1 MTSPLTNRDKMG
13 LFRIFKTNQNATFI
27 SKKSGLCHRTVLKVI
42 KNERFK
48 ERLAMIQT
56 AALEIVD
63 MNQAEM
69 LATNIVELCNIE
81 DMIKDSLLANPD
93 KEFTVTD
100 LDKIIRLK
108 MHLLGL
114 PDLSVETHNTTIE
127 VVQVARS
134 DVIDAEFEDQ
144 KQNTELS
151 AVSI

>member
-1 MTSPLTNRDKMG
+1 
-13 LFRIFKTNQNATFI
+13 
-27 SKKSGLCHRTVLKVI
+27 
-42 KNERFK
+42 
-48 ERLAMIQT
+48 MIQT